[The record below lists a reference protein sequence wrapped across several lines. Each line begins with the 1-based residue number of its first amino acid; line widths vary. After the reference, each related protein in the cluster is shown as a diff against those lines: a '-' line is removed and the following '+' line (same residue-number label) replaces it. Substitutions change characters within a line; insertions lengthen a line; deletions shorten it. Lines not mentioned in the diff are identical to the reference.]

1 MISTSAFL
9 KKVPFQMSC
18 LITIVV
24 CSILIG
30 CHQDKPA
37 AINPERRH
45 QIYDIAW
52 RRGFSDQLTPL
63 SNDWKRYQ
71 AKLEPYADVPE
82 REAIFST
89 GYDDG
94 FHQHPEQERDFWE
107 MSYDGGYRN
116 GQMDVWQHKAASTK
130 TETFDHEAYA
140 KGYGDGF
147 NGRSHQYQRP
157 Y

>member
-1 MISTSAFL
+1 MRT
-9 KKVPFQMSC
+9 
-18 LITIVV
+18 LITTLVLATGL
-24 CSILIG
+24 SG
-30 CHQDKPA
+30 CHRDVPS
-37 AINPERRH
+37 INPERRH

-63 SNDWKRYQ
+63 PNDWKRYQ
-71 AKLEPYADVPE
+71 AKLDPYVDVPE
-82 REAIFST
+82 RETIFSA

-94 FHQHPEQERDFWE
+94 YHQHPEQERDFWE
-107 MSYDGGYRN
+107 MSYNGGYRN
-116 GQMDVWQHKAASTK
+116 GQMDAWQHKTASTR

-147 NGRSHQYQRP
+147 NGRSHQYKRP